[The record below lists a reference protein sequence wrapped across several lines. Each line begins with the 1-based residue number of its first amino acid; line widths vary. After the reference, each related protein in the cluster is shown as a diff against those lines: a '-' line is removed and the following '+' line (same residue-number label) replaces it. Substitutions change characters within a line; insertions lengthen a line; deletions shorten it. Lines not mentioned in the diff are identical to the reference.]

1 MLNPSEQSRF
11 CKARRAVIEKEF
23 SHLNPEQRRAVLST
37 EGPLLLLAG
46 AGSGKTTVLIN
57 RVANLMKYGRG
68 SDCDE
73 VSDLV
78 TCDDLVFLEGYAANP
93 VPEGKER
100 AERLCRVDPAAP
112 WSILAITFTNKAA
125 GELKT
130 RLERMLGPSA
140 NDIWAST
147 FHSCCAKIL
156 RRDIDKLG
164 YASSF
169 TIYDTADSERVI
181 KDILKERNIDDKAF
195 PPKTVLGYISR
206 AKDAMKMAADYVEEC
221 NKGGDYRLQKIAGIY
236 AEYEKRLKGANAL
249 DFDDLIFCTVRLLQL
264 DEDTRRY
271 YQRKFRYVL
280 VDEYQD
286 TNNMQYQLS
295 SLLAGG
301 YENFCVVGDDDQSIY
316 RFRGATIENILS
328 FEKQYDGCRTI
339 RLEQNYRSTQNILK
353 AANSVIQNNAGR
365 KGKELWTQHGEGD
378 KIQLYTAMNQDDE
391 ARYVASEI
399 LAGYSDGRH
408 WKDFAILYR
417 MNAQSRELE
426 MAFKRN
432 GVPYRIIGGTRFFDR
447 AEVKDMLA
455 YLCVVN
461 NPGDDLRLQRI
472 INNPPRG
479 IGQKTVDTAQLLAVQ
494 TGRSLW
500 DVISHAREYPDLQ
513 KAAAKLAAFVTLIEN
528 LRRHAG
534 EMPLTEFYDALCA
547 DSGYAVALE
556 AKDTVEDRTRLENV
570 RELQSSIRNYL
581 DNAEEPSLSGFL
593 DEIALYT
600 DLDNHDPNEES
611 VVMMTMHSAKG
622 LEFPVV
628 FVVGTEEGIF
638 PGIRSIGDAE
648 EMEEERRLCYVAMTR
663 AKERLY
669 MVCANQRM
677 LYGRTSANRPSR
689 FLEEIPEEHVERSGQ
704 APMSGQWR
712 IEESSWRPEREFYDD
727 EEGGYSYG
735 EGRRSGGFS
744 YGGSGYS
751 SGGHSAGGGY
761 PSGEGY
767 QSRRPAYGQRRP
779 GSAAPTSHPAR
790 SKQSILKAA
799 AKAAPP
805 LPDFQKGE
813 MVMHKAFGKGM
824 ILSLSKMGGDAL
836 IEVAFDNVGTKKL
849 MLRSAAQYMEKL

>member
-1 MLNPSEQSRF
+1 MLNPSEQARF
-11 CKARRAVIEKEF
+11 CKSRRAAIEKEF
-23 SHLNPEQRRAVLST
+23 AHLNPEQRKAVLAT

-73 VSDLV
+73 VSDFV
-78 TCDDLVFLEGYAANP
+78 TAEDLAFLESYAAQP
-93 VPEGKER
+93 TSEGKER
-100 AERLCRVDPAAP
+100 AERLCRVDSAVP

-125 GELKT
+125 GELKA

-147 FHSCCAKIL
+147 FHSCCARIL

-164 YASSF
+164 YATSF

-206 AKDAMKMAADYVEEC
+206 AKDAMKPAADYEAEC
-221 NKGGDYRLQKIAGIY
+221 GKTGDYRLQKMASIY
-236 AEYEKRLKGANAL
+236 TEYEKRLKAANAL
-249 DFDDLIFCTVRLLQL
+249 DFDDLIFCTVRLLQQ
-264 DEDTRRY
+264 DEETRSY

-353 AANSVIQNNAGR
+353 AANSVIQNNTGR

-455 YLCVVN
+455 YLCVIN

-479 IGQKTVDTAQLLAVQ
+479 IGQKTVDTAQQLAVQ

-500 DVISHAREYPDLQ
+500 EVISHARDYPDLQ
-513 KAAAKLAAFVTLIEN
+513 KAAAKLAVFTGLITN
-528 LRRHAG
+528 LRQQAG
-534 EMPLTEFYDALCA
+534 EMSLTEFYDVLCA
-547 DSGYAVALE
+547 DSGYAIALE

-570 RELQSSIRNYL
+570 RELQSSIQNYL

-628 FVVGTEEGIF
+628 FVVGAEEGIF

-677 LYGRTSANRPSR
+677 LYGRTSSNRPSR
-689 FLEEIPEEHVERSGQ
+689 FLEEIPEEYVERSGQ

-712 IEESSWRPEREFYDD
+712 IEESSWRPEREFYD
-727 EEGGYSYG
+727 EEESGYSYG
-735 EGRRSGGFS
+735 EGHRSGGYS
-744 YGGSGYS
+744 YGGSGYPS
-751 SGGHSAGGGY
+751 SGGYSSGG
-761 PSGEGY
+761 GY
-767 QSRRPAYGQRRP
+767 QSRRPAYGQSRP
-779 GSAAPTSHPAR
+779 GGGSPVSRPAR

-805 LPDFQKGE
+805 LPAFQKGE

-824 ILSLSKMGGDAL
+824 ILSLSKMGNDAL